1 MSVKSKLNPIEVLIS
16 KALIDSNVSHDE
28 FVLMNN
34 LLKKI
39 YDIKKEMKNSNNK
52 KVQTMYEAMLSYC
65 LKCRKYTE
73 RTNCGVVKT
82 KNGRIMLLSNFSM
95 FNSKKSKFLKK
106 QQARRLLSSFEI
118 TTPLSQIP
126 MLGSLLF

>member
-1 MSVKSKLNPIEVLIS
+1 
-16 KALIDSNVSHDE
+16 
-28 FVLMNN
+28 
-34 LLKKI
+34 
-39 YDIKKEMKNSNNK
+39 
-52 KVQTMYEAMLSYC
+52 MYEAMLSYC

-73 RTNCGVVKT
+73 RTNSGVVKT

-95 FNSKKSKFLKK
+95 CNSKKSKFLKK

-126 MLGSLLF
+126 LLGSLLF